1 LQLLQPGYSPAHLLP
16 RPAGPQISGQ
26 VEKPEQDQTAMLSA
40 LLTALT
46 RHHARARAIAILE
59 RFDDHRLRDIGIARD
74 QIEMFVAGKI

>member
-1 LQLLQPGYSPAHLLP
+1 
-16 RPAGPQISGQ
+16 
-26 VEKPEQDQTAMLSA
+26 MLSA

-46 RHHARARAIAILE
+46 RHHTRARAIAVLK

>member
-1 LQLLQPGYSPAHLLP
+1 
-16 RPAGPQISGQ
+16 
-26 VEKPEQDQTAMLSA
+26 MLSA

-74 QIEMFVAGKI
+74 QIEIFVAGKI

>member
-1 LQLLQPGYSPAHLLP
+1 
-16 RPAGPQISGQ
+16 
-26 VEKPEQDQTAMLSA
+26 MLSA

-74 QIEMFVAGKI
+74 QIEMFVAGKIGGIQVCATLPRGPGGPRLLQDAVGRVVPTHRG